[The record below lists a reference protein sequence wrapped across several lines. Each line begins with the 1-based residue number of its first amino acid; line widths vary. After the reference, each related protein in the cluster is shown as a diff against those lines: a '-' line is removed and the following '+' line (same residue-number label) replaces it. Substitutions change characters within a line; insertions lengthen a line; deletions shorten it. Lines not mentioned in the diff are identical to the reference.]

1 MIYQPDR
8 ILLRKILISMIP
20 KNNVRV
26 CDVGG
31 GDGSRYKDL
40 FNSVEYISVDFDS
53 TLNPTITASA
63 ESIPLPSN
71 HFDVVLSVQMLEHTT
86 DPTLCL
92 KEMFRI
98 TKPNGICIITV
109 PFFNEA
115 HMEPNDFYRFTKFGI
130 EYLVQKVGFQII
142 ESKTRGSY
150 YSVKAQMSIRKA
162 IEKYDLYNNYKLML
176 IFRPWSRL
184 RAMIGLYLDKLFI
197 SEVNNKY
204 SLGYCLKLS
213 KPL

>member
-1 MIYQPDR
+1 
-8 ILLRKILISMIP
+8 MIP
-20 KNNVRV
+20 KNNVKV

-40 FNSVEYISVDFDS
+40 FNSLEYISVDLDS

-71 HFDVVLSVQMLEHTT
+71 YFDVVLSVQLLEHTT

-98 TKPNGICIITV
+98 TKPGGICIITV

-130 EYLVQKVGFQII
+130 EYLVQKVGFQIL
-142 ESKTRGSY
+142 ESHSRGKY

-162 IEKYDLYNNYKLML
+162 IEKYNLYNNYKLMVL
-176 IFRPWSRL
+176 FRPWSRL
-184 RAMIGLYLDKLFI
+184 RVVMALFMDKMFA
-197 SEVNNKY
+197 SAVNDKY
-204 SLGYCLKLS
+204 SLGYCLKLT
-213 KPL
+213 KHI